1 MPETKKNA
9 SVHSVPAIA
18 LRRRI
23 TDHVM
28 TGVAVLTVILVLVP
42 LFAIFAYLV
51 YRGVGSINWAFLTQ
65 TPKPVGEAGGG
76 MANAIVGS
84 AFILALASILGVPIG
99 VGAGIYLAE
108 FGRNRFGDVIRFTAD
123 VLNGVP
129 SIVIGIVAY
138 SIVVLY
144 QKHFSALAGG
154 VALAIMMIPTITRTA
169 EEMLLLVP
177 QALREAAYGLGI
189 PRWRTT
195 LSITLRTATSGV
207 ITGIMLAFARVAGE
221 TAPLLFTAFGN
232 QFWNLR
238 ANQPTAALPL
248 QIFSYA
254 ISPYDEWHRQA
265 WAGALV
271 LIVLIVSAVAAV
283 RFAVRRG
290 SFGAA

>member
-1 MPETKKNA
+1 MPEQ
-9 SVHSVPAIA
+9 SEVRVPPIA

-23 TDHVM
+23 VDHMM
-28 TGVAVLTVILVLVP
+28 TAASVGTVIIVLAP

-51 YRGVGSINWAFLTQ
+51 YRGIGSINWAFLTQ

-84 AFILALASILGVPIG
+84 AFILALASVLGVPIG

-108 FGRNRFGDVIRFTAD
+108 YGRNRLGDVIRFTAD

-154 VALAIMMIPTITRTA
+154 VALAIMMIPTITRTT

-177 QALREAAYGLGI
+177 RALREAAYGLGV

-238 ANQPTAALPL
+238 MNEPTAALPL
-248 QIFSYA
+248 QIFNYA

-283 RFAVRRG
+283 RIVVRHG
-290 SFGAA
+290 TFGAA

>member
-1 MPETKKNA
+1 VPDTEK
-9 SVHSVPAIA
+9 SVNRHVPPVS

-65 TPKPVGEAGGG
+65 TPKPVGETGGG

-108 FGRNRFGDVIRFTAD
+108 FGRNRFGDAIRFTAD

-138 SIVVLY
+138 SIVVLS

-154 VALAIMMIPTITRTA
+154 VALAIMMIPTITRTT

-238 ANQPTAALPL
+238 VDQPTAALPL

-290 SFGAA
+290 TFGAA